1 MTFPFSQ
8 ARTRAFLATA
18 VLIATAVATGGCTMS
33 QEELLK
39 LPTLA
44 DVTPTGPKGK
54 KCYDR
59 CSHAEASCRHMCPKS
74 EGLCQEDC
82 VMDTKFCLSDCP
94 ELLDHTAPPSE

>member
-1 MTFPFSQ
+1 MTSRRPA
-8 ARTRAFLATA
+8 ARLRAALAIALVTVTALAT
-18 VLIATAVATGGCTMS
+18 TGCTT
-33 QEELLK
+33 QDDLIK

-59 CSHAEASCRHMCPKS
+59 CAQSEFSCKHMCPKS

-82 VMDTKFCLSDCP
+82 VLDTKFCLQDCP
-94 ELLDHTAPPSE
+94 ELMDHTKPPEQQ